1 MKRIILFIAFAFFA
15 INASNAQSKDNLA
28 KVRKINGVE
37 AYILCEPLR
46 EYEVVVDAGSGLKAE
61 SLLTGGVVN
70 KTISDR
76 VEQFIRKVTK
86 ENARVDAVIY
96 SAGKRIVGV
105 QFTDEGTS
113 KTKGY
118 AKVSRVM
125 GYPVFV
131 MNEPVQD
138 YTTLGTKT
146 GGIKVKSLVTG
157 GLMNNSIEE
166 DVQQMVKKVQSRAAD
181 GILFEGGR
189 DATAIQYKGK
199 H

>member
-1 MKRIILFIAFAFFA
+1 MTKKLLLIALACVLGLA
-15 INASNAQSKDNLA
+15 TYAQHSSNSVA

-46 EYEVVVDAGSGLKAE
+46 EYEVVVDAGTGLKAE
-61 SLLTGGVVN
+61 SMLTGGLVN

-105 QFTDEGTS
+105 QFTDEGTAQ
-113 KTKGY
+113 TKGHGT
-118 AKVSRVM
+118 VSKVM

-131 MNEPVQD
+131 MNEPVKD
-138 YTTLGTKT
+138 YTPLGSKS
-146 GGIKVKSLVTG
+146 GGLKLKSLVTA
-157 GLMNNSIEE
+157 GLVNNSIEE

-189 DATAIQYKGK
+189 DATAIQFK
-199 H
+199 